1 MSTDGEAAS
10 TPDADLST
18 SGGSLSTESGAAD
31 TAGYV
36 LSDSLSRAVAR
47 YYTSG
52 NWIPEL
58 VTAMPRAW
66 RTDAFGK
73 SLTDYWNKPA
83 WSDED
88 RENLVTGWIDS
99 WAK

>member
-1 MSTDGEAAS
+1 MSTDDEAAS

-66 RTDAFGK
+66 RADAFGK